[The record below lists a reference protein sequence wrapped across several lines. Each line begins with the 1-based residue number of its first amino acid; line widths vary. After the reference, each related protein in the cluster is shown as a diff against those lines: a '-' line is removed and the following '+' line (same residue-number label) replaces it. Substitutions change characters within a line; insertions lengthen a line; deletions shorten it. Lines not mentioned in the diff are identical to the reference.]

1 MMTRLKRMSWSL
13 VGIVTTTVLLLFS
26 FSAALIVI
34 QDEDGEMTVS
44 RAVENA
50 TTGTGAAAPPPT
62 TTLPPNSARQMP
74 PLQHRRQGQSH
85 DRDVGGKN
93 IIRLNLRPT
102 SLLIEERR
110 RRRRRI
116 RRLGHST
123 TNTTRTH
130 DASSNSSNSDS
141 FDEQL
146 QYFYNDFMSHRH
158 LSRYERKLRTSLGI
172 DLYLDWH
179 GNYSVEEDSAAWNIQ
194 QQIETISNSSNK
206 TKDQHRRAL
215 LQSLLGGTFDRYQGV
230 PLSQGFGTHYVH
242 LWVGSPVPQRQSV
255 IVDTGSHFT
264 GFPVKGCQSCGE
276 SHHTDPHF
284 DPSKSS
290 TFQPL
295 KCPEECLETFSC
307 DHYPYDTR
315 KTLTDDPQRT
325 FSKKN
330 NYQQKQKQN
339 PPGHQQNGKR
349 RKSRLSTLGQSMENS
364 LMNED
369 RSQISRCK
377 FKQAYTEGSSWVAY
391 QARDRVYCGGGENL
405 LDAVDESDT
414 SYIIPFVFG
423 CLQENSGL
431 FITQLAGKLLS
442 PSRNCPRQTTP
453 FLPSQPFNFF

>member
-1 MMTRLKRMSWSL
+1 MLRRLTPQTTTTMMTRPIQFSRSL
-13 VGIVTTTVLLLFS
+13 VGIVTTTVLFLFS

-34 QDEDGEMTVS
+34 QNDDGEGSVNL
-44 RAVENA
+44 AVENA
-50 TTGTGAAAPPPT
+50 TTGTAAAA
-62 TTLPPNSARQMP
+62 TTLPPTSGRQMP
-74 PLQHRRQGQSH
+74 PLQHRRQGQRH
-85 DRDVGGKN
+85 DRNSGGKN
-93 IIRLNLRPT
+93 IIRFNLRPT
-102 SLLIEERR
+102 SSLIEERR
-110 RRRRRI
+110 RQRR

-123 TNTTRTH
+123 TNTTRNL
-130 DASSNSSNSDS
+130 DGSMKSNNSDS
-141 FDEQL
+141 FNEQL
-146 QYFYNDFMSHRH
+146 QYLYNDFMSHRH
-158 LSRYERKLRTSLGI
+158 LSRYERQLRTLLGI
-172 DLYLDWH
+172 DIYPNWH

-194 QQIETISNSSNK
+194 QQIETISNSHNNTS
-206 TKDQHRRAL
+206 DHHRRKL

-295 KCPEECLETFSC
+295 KCPQECLENFSC
-307 DHYPYDTR
+307 DHYPYETK

-330 NYQQKQKQN
+330 NYQHQQKQKN
-339 PPGHQQNGKR
+339 PPGHQQNSR
-349 RKSRLSTLGQSMENS
+349 RQNSRLTTLGQSMENS

-414 SYIIPFVFG
+414 SYVIPFVFG

-431 FITQLAGKLLS
+431 FITQLADG
-442 PSRNCPRQTTP
+442 
-453 FLPSQPFNFF
+453 